1 MAKAS
6 QSRQQTDEER
16 QTHSLTHEPYQP
28 WCELCVM
35 HRGRQDPHPKS
46 SHEHG
51 GHSVLSYDFCFCT
64 RKPGEDDKQT
74 CLVLHDRDTQLVHAI
89 PTLQKAGKSLQ
100 YLVTE
105 FVRFI
110 MHTQHKELSLR
121 SDLEPSNLAI
131 ADAVRKTCRGLGIV
145 VHHEPIAKGD
155 HQQNGAV
162 ESTLQQLRLKAG
174 ILVSQIEKAVGGEQL
189 IFPATH
195 PIFNWALLHAAW
207 LSNRYVVKQG
217 TTAFERSA
225 DRMYTGKLCM
235 FGETVLGYI
244 KTDRKAAPRWA
255 KGIWLGKTLTN
266 DTHIIAHGSG
276 VFVTRSV
283 RRLPTP
289 FVLEELGA
297 MEFGPWEFGYAAL
310 GHRMVYNK
318 HL

>member
-1 MAKAS
+1 
-6 QSRQQTDEER
+6 
-16 QTHSLTHEPYQP
+16 
-28 WCELCVM
+28 M

-162 ESTLQQLRLKAG
+162 ESTLQQLRLKAR

-189 IFPATH
+189 GFFLRHIQFS
-195 PIFNWALLHAAW
+195 IGLCFMLH
-207 LSNRYVVKQG
+207 G
-217 TTAFERSA
+217 
-225 DRMYTGKLCM
+225 
-235 FGETVLGYI
+235 
-244 KTDRKAAPRWA
+244 
-255 KGIWLGKTLTN
+255 
-266 DTHIIAHGSG
+266 
-276 VFVTRSV
+276 
-283 RRLPTP
+283 
-289 FVLEELGA
+289 
-297 MEFGPWEFGYAAL
+297 
-310 GHRMVYNK
+310 
-318 HL
+318 